1 MTLEK
6 YYGTM
11 ELENY
16 YGTTELDL
24 ETSSGALCVYVSG
37 GGGVFLC
44 LAHHMTTEA
53 RTLISL

>member
-1 MTLEK
+1 
-6 YYGTM
+6 M